1 MSTPSLGRKL
11 MNITNHIYLGAEA
24 AMSMALAGA
33 SRPDGVKRLF
43 IVFCAPLLLVV
54 LLHGRHYTL
63 NA

>member
-1 MSTPSLGRKL
+1 

-24 AMSMALAGA
+24 AISMALAGA

-43 IVFCAPLLLVV
+43 IVFCAPLLLAV